1 MAFGF
6 ALMEDDPWTVCLPA
20 EVSRRGSGVSPS
32 GHRYAVHQDPFGCAS
47 HHTINHVLP
56 LPLHLHQWRGFF
68 MPNSFQPMQEM
79 TSNQPHPNASE
90 EVLID
95 RAITFRN
102 STFGALKHFMR
113 DHTRRTGQTLT
124 NSAAVDMVL
133 RAHLSRHLHR
143 DVVAAMHRQTA
154 PRSAEAL
161 RSLSDDCRDVAPL
174 TGPRPPVSSAA
185 RIGVDMNAPRRR
197 VIGLHRAPPPEVNA
211 PCLSKATFDMCDS
224 AHRAKPSF
232 DS

>member
-1 MAFGF
+1 M
-6 ALMEDDPWTVCLPA
+6 CLAPHHQSRSPA
-20 EVSRRGSGVSPS
+20 
-32 GHRYAVHQDPFGCAS
+32 
-47 HHTINHVLP
+47 T
-56 LPLHLHQWRGFF
+56 LHLHQWRGFF
-68 MPNSFQPMQEM
+68 MPNPFQPMQEM
-79 TSNQPHPNASE
+79 TSNQPHPNASA

>member
-1 MAFGF
+1 M
-6 ALMEDDPWTVCLPA
+6 
-20 EVSRRGSGVSPS
+20 SN
-32 GHRYAVHQDPFGCAS
+32 PF
-47 HHTINHVLP
+47 P
-56 LPLHLHQWRGFF
+56 
-68 MPNSFQPMQEM
+68 PMQKM
-79 TSNQPHPNASE
+79 TTTQPLPNASN

-161 RSLSDDCRDVAPL
+161 RDLPEDCRDTAQPVV
-174 TGPRPPVSSAA
+174 RPPVSSVA
-185 RIGVDMNAPRRR
+185 RIAVDLNAPRRR
-197 VIGLHRAPPPEVNA
+197 VIGLHRAPA
-211 PCLSKATFDMCDS
+211 PGAERGPM
-224 AHRAKPSF
+224 A
-232 DS
+232 

>member
-1 MAFGF
+1 
-6 ALMEDDPWTVCLPA
+6 
-20 EVSRRGSGVSPS
+20 
-32 GHRYAVHQDPFGCAS
+32 
-47 HHTINHVLP
+47 
-56 LPLHLHQWRGFF
+56 
-68 MPNSFQPMQEM
+68 MQEM
-79 TSNQPHPNASE
+79 TSNQPHPNASA

-161 RSLSDDCRDVAPL
+161 RDLSEESTDTAEPAALRS
-174 TGPRPPVSSAA
+174 VSSAE
-185 RIGVDMNAPRRR
+185 RIVVDLKAPRRR
-197 VIGLHRAPPPEVNA
+197 VIGLHRAPVGGTDEPAN
-211 PCLSKATFDMCDS
+211 
-224 AHRAKPSF
+224 R
-232 DS
+232 